1 MKRLRR
7 MLISF
12 CVVLNMAGFGLL
24 FLVLGNGLTFEDE
37 DVVLIASSDAVL
49 LFVASVL
56 GLVFNILL
64 AILLWRGSLHSRRLE
79 AELRDE
85 ASFPPE

>member
-12 CVVLNMAGFGLL
+12 CVVLNLASFGLL
-24 FLVLGNGLTFEDE
+24 FLVLANGSTLE
-37 DVVLIASSDAVL
+37 DVVLIASDDAIL

-56 GLVFNILL
+56 GLVFNVLL
-64 AILLWRGSLHSRRLE
+64 AILLWRGSVRARRLE
-79 AELRDE
+79 AELRE
-85 ASFPPE
+85 ETFYPPE